1 MQSRKPRRSSNP
13 PRKLTRT
20 AEVRQRNPTLKKP
33 RRQLK
38 DLWSSWRNWRSSE
51 RTGMKIK
58 LSHWEP
64 VSSTISIQGYQLL
77 GAKNTKFPS
86 RRSTTKHKEKSFD
99 GQ

>member
-1 MQSRKPRRSSNP
+1 MQSRKPRRSSNL

-20 AEVRQRNPTLKKP
+20 AEVRRRNPTLKKP

-64 VSSTISIQGYQLL
+64 VSSTILIRGYQWL
-77 GAKNTKFPS
+77 GAK
-86 RRSTTKHKEKSFD
+86 KHEVPIEKVYNKT
-99 GQ
+99 QR